1 MVIIKSSKC
10 SFKQMEFPVFGWIR
24 DHVFTTLDARIRNI
38 KCKNKN
44 VLDV

>member
-10 SFKQMEFPVFGWIR
+10 SFKQMEFPVFEWIR
-24 DHVFTTLDARIRNI
+24 DHVFTTLDARIRNV

-44 VLDV
+44 VLEV

>member
-10 SFKQMEFPVFGWIR
+10 SVKQMEFPVFGWIR
-24 DHVFTTLDARIRNI
+24 DHVLTTLDARIRNV

-44 VLDV
+44 ALEV

>member
-10 SFKQMEFPVFGWIR
+10 SFKLIEFPVFGWIR
-24 DHVFTTLDARIRNI
+24 DHVFTTLDARIRNV

-44 VLDV
+44 VLEV

>member
-24 DHVFTTLDARIRNI
+24 DPVFTTLDARIRNV

>member
-10 SFKQMEFPVFGWIR
+10 FVKQMEFPVFGWIR
-24 DHVFTTLDARIRNI
+24 DHVFTTLDAFIRNV

-44 VLDV
+44 VLEV